1 MDRNILKVKEL
12 TKSLKNLIP
21 LSLNKKHTQGKKTPK
36 NVKPIEKQVKKL
48 LKPVNKPSKPVK
60 KQSKPVKKLTTVIED
75 EKNTNNLKLE
85 DKAIY
90 LFTMRTCPYCQAMKS
105 DWNKAKSEN
114 PTTKIYE
121 VHAQMVN
128 HYPMF
133 RRIVVSY
140 PTILKYDN
148 KKFKVFE
155 NNRTIENFSSFMKN
169 YKTI

>member
-1 MDRNILKVKEL
+1 MDRNVLNEL
-12 TKSLKNLIP
+12 TKRLKNLSP
-21 LSLNKKHTQGKKTPK
+21 LSFNQNPKQDKKKSKLA
-36 NVKPIEKQVKKL
+36 KPIK
-48 LKPVNKPSKPVK
+48 KPVKEPSKPVK
-60 KQSKPVKKLTTVIED
+60 VLPKPVKKPSKPIEKPTTVIED

-148 KKFKVFE
+148 KKFKAFE
-155 NNRTIENFSSFMKN
+155 NNRTIDNFSSFMK
-169 YKTI
+169 K

>member
-1 MDRNILKVKEL
+1 MDRNILKEL
-12 TKSLKNLIP
+12 TKSLKNLTP
-21 LSLNKKHTQGKKTPK
+21 LSFNKNPKQDKKPSK
-36 NVKPIEKQVKKL
+36 LAKPIK
-48 LKPVNKPSKPVK
+48 KPVK
-60 KQSKPVKKLTTVIED
+60 KPTQRPVEKPTKRPLKNPPKRPMQKPTTVIKD

-128 HYPMF
+128 RYPMF

-148 KKFKVFE
+148 KKFKTFE
-155 NNRTIENFSSFMKN
+155 NNRTIENFSSFMK
-169 YKTI
+169 I